1 MVAFVIVAD
10 MGSSVEVVELHTS
23 GAVYMTLTIQP
34 WR

>member
-10 MGSSVEVVELHTS
+10 MGPSVEVVELHTS
-23 GAVYMTLTIQP
+23 GAVYMTFIQP